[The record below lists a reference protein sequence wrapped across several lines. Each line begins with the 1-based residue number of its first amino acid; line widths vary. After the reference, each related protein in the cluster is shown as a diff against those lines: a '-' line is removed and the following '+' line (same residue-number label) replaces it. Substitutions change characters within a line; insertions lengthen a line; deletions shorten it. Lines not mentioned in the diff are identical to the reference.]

1 MPCGTHGD
9 IDNPVSG
16 AAQSMNQSHRNTI
29 CVENAEVLEQTAY
42 PSEQFILRL
51 FAPECA
57 KRAIPGSFVH
67 IRCDADI
74 PMRRPLSIMRADV
87 AEGWIE
93 VLYKIVG
100 TGLLALSR
108 LKPGESVNILGPI
121 GNGFASDPKRPL
133 AVLIGGGVG
142 IPPLLFLGEHLHSLF
157 QDTGAWGASP
167 EIPGRPVA
175 FFGSE
180 IPFPFVLEE
189 NARPLPGAPTD
200 ATAAIKL
207 MEDWTIPS
215 RLATTAGY
223 SGCYDGYVTDLAKLW
238 LESLDT
244 DMLERVLIYACG
256 PEPMLRA
263 VTTLAREFAVPSQ
276 LCLEEFMAC
285 GVGGC
290 AGCAVEVR
298 TENGPAM
305 RRVCV
310 DGPVFPGDSVYPK

>member
-1 MPCGTHGD
+1 
-9 IDNPVSG
+9 
-16 AAQSMNQSHRNTI
+16 MNQSHRNTI
-29 CVENAEVLEQTAY
+29 CVENAEVLEQVAH

-74 PMRRPLSIMRADV
+74 PMRRPLSIMRANVD
-87 AEGWIE
+87 EGWIE

-100 TGLLALSR
+100 AGLLALSR
-108 LKPGESVNILGPI
+108 LKPGESLNILGPI
-121 GNGFASDPKRPL
+121 GNGFASDPARPL
-133 AVLIGGGVG
+133 AILIGGGVG
-142 IPPLLFLGEHLHSLF
+142 IPPLLFLGEHLHSHF
-157 QDTGAWGASP
+157 QDTGTWGESP
-167 EIPGRPVA
+167 EFPERPVA

-180 IPFPFVLEE
+180 IPFPFVLEDS
-189 NARPLPGAPTD
+189 ARPLPGAPAK
-200 ATAAIKL
+200 ATAGIKL

-223 SGCYDGYVTDLAKLW
+223 SGCYDGYVSELARLW
-238 LESLDT
+238 LDAQ
-244 DMLERVLIYACG
+244 DKGVLERALIYACG

-263 VTTLAREFAVPSQ
+263 VATLAREFAVPSQ

-290 AGCAVEVR
+290 AGCAVEVQ
-298 TENGPAM
+298 TENGRAM

-310 DGPVFPGDSVYPK
+310 DGPVFAGDSVYPK